1 MRKINLQMFA
11 YDPNSIV
18 DYLKST
24 GQDSSY
30 SARKELA
37 KSLGITNYSGSGAQN
52 TQMLNALKNSAA
64 SSTASSKPSSSG
76 SSSGSSGSGSPRPK
90 GAPAD
95 APSYTETGN
104 EANYYTKENPY
115 VVPSSNKNEKKPT
128 KETTP
133 FTQSGESKNASQNAK
148 DKLVA
153 LDKFDVDN
161 IISQET
167 WDAINTP
174 FNASTAYQDAMNL
187 TNQLREQLTSGRTSF
202 TDQIKDLLDQ
212 IQNRDKFSYDMSND
226 TLFQQSLAS
235 AMASGKTAMQD
246 TMGQASA
253 LTGGYGSTYATSAAN
268 QQYNSF
274 IQDAYNNLP
283 EYYELALQA
292 YEMEGNEMYNQLS
305 ALSTEDAKEY
315 DRMYNAYNANFQNAQ
330 TMYQN
335 EYTAWQDSVNTAIKN
350 AGLQIDEFG
359 TKYEQA
365 YKTYMANQS
374 YADTLYAQEFDRWS
388 AEQDLG
394 YKYSALAQDQSQ
406 HDSDLKYKYD
416 ALDQDQSQYD
426 KNLALQYDKM
436 AQEQAQHE
444 KDLGYKYSALAQD
457 QKQFDAT
464 QKAKEAEKS
473 ASYDKLSNSEIN
485 EIKKIYT
492 EAGGGEKGDAKVD
505 AYLRNI
511 GKTNIDYEALWLT
524 LDDIEIETPIY
535 NYDWTITKDTL
546 NGPIPFLFDTD
557 DNNDVY
563 SNGHETMTYAE
574 LKAAVEATDL
584 DPKLK
589 EEFLKKLKNQSNR

>member
-11 YDPNSIV
+11 NGSIV

-37 KSLGITNYSGSGAQN
+37 KSMGITNYSGTAAQN
-52 TQMLNALKNSAA
+52 TQMLNALKNSSATP
-64 SSTASSKPSSSG
+64 STSSSSG
-76 SSSGSSGSGSPRPK
+76 NSSSSPRPS

-95 APSYTETGN
+95 APSYTSTGK
-104 EANYYTKENPY
+104 ESNYYTKDDPY
-115 VVPSSNKNEKKPT
+115 VVPSTNKNVETST
-128 KETTP
+128 KEITP

-148 DKLVA
+148 DKLAA

-305 ALSTEDAKEY
+305 ALSTEDAKE
-315 DRMYNAYNANFQNAQ
+315 
-330 TMYQN
+330 
-335 EYTAWQDSVNTAIKN
+335 
-350 AGLQIDEFG
+350 
-359 TKYEQA
+359 
-365 YKTYMANQS
+365 
-374 YADTLYAQEFDRWS
+374 
-388 AEQDLG
+388 
-394 YKYSALAQDQSQ
+394 
-406 HDSDLKYKYD
+406 
-416 ALDQDQSQYD
+416 
-426 KNLALQYDKM
+426 
-436 AQEQAQHE
+436 
-444 KDLGYKYSALAQD
+444 
-457 QKQFDAT
+457 
-464 QKAKEAEKS
+464 
-473 ASYDKLSNSEIN
+473 
-485 EIKKIYT
+485 
-492 EAGGGEKGDAKVD
+492 
-505 AYLRNI
+505 
-511 GKTNIDYEALWLT
+511 
-524 LDDIEIETPIY
+524 
-535 NYDWTITKDTL
+535 
-546 NGPIPFLFDTD
+546 
-557 DNNDVY
+557 
-563 SNGHETMTYAE
+563 
-574 LKAAVEATDL
+574 
-584 DPKLK
+584 
-589 EEFLKKLKNQSNR
+589 